1 MARGTRACKQPEHLR
16 GLCGTVMG
24 HNTLPLKKETKLGAF
39 ELPENF
45 DSREAW
51 PNCPSIGEIRD
62 QVISSF
68 IELF

>member
-1 MARGTRACKQPEHLR
+1 
-16 GLCGTVMG
+16 MG

-62 QVISSF
+62 QVFYQIIRKF
-68 IELF
+68 LILLGFLWLLLGFWCF